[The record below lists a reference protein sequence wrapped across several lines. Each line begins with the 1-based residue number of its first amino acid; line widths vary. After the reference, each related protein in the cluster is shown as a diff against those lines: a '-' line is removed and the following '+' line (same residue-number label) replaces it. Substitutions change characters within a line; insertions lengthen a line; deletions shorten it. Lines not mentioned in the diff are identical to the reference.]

1 MRYPYV
7 GGIENRNM
15 KKLLILLTVISV
27 LSGCSNKKL
36 SPSEAV
42 EEYYAAFDSSNFE
55 RLISLVDDSLTI
67 VEGEFLSTYNH
78 DSFYQQF
85 KWDSIFQPTYEVIR
99 IEEESDHVIA
109 TVSSHSLRYEFLK
122 NNPLTSKFKISLNS
136 GKISRIELVGYEG
149 ADFEVWQKERD
160 SLVKWVNT
168 NHPELDGFVNDL
180 TINGSKNYLKAIEL
194 YENRKDAL

>member
-1 MRYPYV
+1 
-7 GGIENRNM
+7 M

-67 VEGEFLSTYNH
+67 VEGEFVSTYNH
-78 DSFYQQF
+78 DSFHQQF

-122 NNPLTSKFKISLNS
+122 NNPLISKFKISLNS

-194 YENRKDAL
+194 YENSKDAL